1 MNSVRLGW
9 NHEAVNNNQNSTAI
23 NPDATKTELGSFP
36 GRAAAQVL
44 VSGLTDFTG
53 GVGGSPT
60 YYYHWNTGQL
70 YDDAFLATGKHAIRF
85 GVAVERLMLNQVA
98 DTDPNGIWNFG
109 SLSDFLQNNPSKFQG
124 GIHSTLSPRNLRQ
137 TIFGAYLQDDWRVR
151 SNLTLNL
158 GLRYEMSTVPTET
171 SGKLANL
178 RNLTDAAP
186 HLGNPFF
193 NNPTLRNFEPRV
205 GFAWD
210 PFSNG
215 KTAIRGGIGMFDVL
229 PLLYQFILLTN
240 QASPFFQYTVIKD
253 PFGFCG
259 CSAPFFSLGGNSSF
273 PANRL
278 RTTYVEPN
286 PKRNYVMQWN
296 LNVQQQLTP
305 DPGGDG
311 RLRRIAR
318 YPPTVP
324 RGRRQSRPSDSR
336 PRPAMSGRLMR
347 HPQ

>member
-1 MNSVRLGW
+1 M
-9 NHEAVNNNQNSTAI
+9 
-23 NPDATKTELGSFP
+23 
-36 GRAAAQVL
+36 
-44 VSGLTDFTG
+44 
-53 GVGGSPT
+53 GGSPT
-60 YYYHWNTGQL
+60 YYYHWNTGQI
-70 YDDAFLATGKHAIRF
+70 YDDAFFTKGKHAIRF

-109 SLSDFLQNNPSKFQG
+109 SLSDFLLNNPSKFQG

-178 RNLTDAAP
+178 RNLTDATP
-186 HLGNPFF
+186 HLGDPFF
-193 NNPTLRNFEPRV
+193 SNPTLRNFEPRV

-215 KTAIRGGIGMFDVL
+215 KTAVRGGVGMFDVL
-229 PLLYQFILLTN
+229 PLLYQFVLLTN

-305 DPGGDG
+305 TLAAMVAYVGSRGIHQPFRVDDANLAIPTLTQFGYLWPVDAQILNDNFGCFGNPVSEAPEPRFPSAGQLYLGKEYGYQFSHGCG
-311 RLRRIAR
+311 RLVWQLDIQLAL
-318 YPPTVP
+318 V
-324 RGRRQSRPSDSR
+324 
-336 PRPAMSGRLMR
+336 
-347 HPQ
+347 